1 MKKLRP
7 IIVLA
12 LCLTTAWPAH
22 GRDDKY
28 LLPIQAALEA
38 KDVLGRPGGSVKFF
52 FSKQPTP
59 PIVARFGSDTTHG
72 RTAKLRNSD
81 EVVCQAAFLAAL
93 LALQKRAKQVGANA
107 VVNIVSFYQK
117 VEMSSTSEYECH
129 AGMAAHVFLRG
140 EFVKIADE

>member
-1 MKKLRP
+1 VKKLRP

-38 KDVLGRPGGSVKFF
+38 KNVIGRPDGSVKFF

-59 PIVARFGSDTTHG
+59 SIIAQLGSDTTHG

-81 EVVCQAAFLAAL
+81 QVICEAAFLAAL
-93 LALQKRAKQVGANA
+93 LALQKRAKQAGANA
-107 VVNIVSFYQK
+107 VVNIVSYYQQ

-129 AGMAAHVFLRG
+129 AGTAGHVYLKG
-140 EFVKIADE
+140 EFAKIAE

>member
-1 MKKLRP
+1 VKKLRP

-38 KDVLGRPGGSVKFF
+38 KNVIGRPDGSVKFF

-59 PIVARFGSDTTHG
+59 SIIAQLGSDTTHG

-81 EVVCQAAFLAAL
+81 QVICEAAFLAAL

-107 VVNIVSFYQK
+107 VVNIVSYYQQ

-129 AGMAAHVFLRG
+129 AGTAAHVYLKG
-140 EFVKIADE
+140 EFAKIADQ